1 MEQIIRI
8 AAAAR
13 FSGSASLKTLKQQWQ
28 AAVGQD
34 GRRLSRL
41 SLLAAL
47 GAAQLRGLSPVRAD
61 CAVYLATPFA
71 SPSLFD
77 KMADNVLNH
86 AAAMPF
92 DFMANLHNAPAFHA
106 AQALGVSGATLVLAA
121 DQRPQSWTKILHLAA
136 HALQAGSTA
145 QIAVGFAY
153 EGRQESVSDGSVWL
167 LLECGTRGC
176 VLDWHAL
183 PPEHACAQQD
193 TDTGG
198 YWQGLTAWL
207 TALQVCVAE
216 PEY

>member
-8 AAAAR
+8 TAAAR

-28 AAVGQD
+28 AASGQD

-47 GAAQLRGLSPVRAD
+47 GAAELRGLSPVRAD
-61 CAVYLATPFA
+61 CAVYLTTPFA

-136 HALQAGSTA
+136 HALRSGSDA

-167 LLECGTRGC
+167 LLECGTTGR
-176 VLDWHAL
+176 VLDLHAL
-183 PPEHACAQQD
+183 PSENSGADDGQAS
-193 TDTGG
+193 GG
-198 YWQGLTAWL
+198 AYWQGLAHWL
-207 TALQVCVAE
+207 FGQNETGGA
-216 PEY
+216 P